1 MEVKN
6 INIEAVQVVQQPAQ
20 KGDQAVEVQAAPDAP
35 TGEAGRAPEPERTE
49 RARPVEPL
57 EISPYS
63 AFFVVDG
70 NDDVVI
76 VIVNE
81 DGEVIKQF
89 PPEEMRKT
97 AEMLGLDVQHKV
109 DLEV

>member
-1 MEVKN
+1 MEVKS
-6 INIEAVQVVQQPAQ
+6 INIEAVQVLKQPEQ
-20 KGDQAVEVQAAPDAP
+20 KGRQTREVQAAPDAP
-35 TGEAGRAPEPERTE
+35 TGEAGRAPEPKRAE
-49 RARPVEPL
+49 RAMPVEPP
-57 EISPYS
+57 EISPNS

-89 PPEEMRKT
+89 PPEEMRRT
-97 AEMLGLDVQHKV
+97 AEMLGLEVQHKV